1 MICHMPE
8 TILVVDDEETVQNR
22 LAGVMRD
29 EGYDVVTVASA
40 PWIGDQKPLEV
51 TE

>member
-1 MICHMPE
+1 MPE

-40 PWIGDQKPLEV
+40 PRIGDQKPLEV